1 MNNKPIISIIIPVYN
16 AEKTISTCLDS
27 LFAQTYNSLE
37 LLFVNDCCTDNSF
50 EVIRKF
56 MDENSHKTGISAKII
71 THEKNRGVAAA
82 RNTGLDNASGEYIYY
97 VDSDDWMESDL
108 IETLVKEAETKKS
121 DIVGCEWELCFN
133 KNSRWMKQPDV
144 DSPLD
149 AFHKM
154 CAGILRWNLW
164 LFLVKRSLYT
174 ENQIQFNEGQN
185 MGEDMMVMGKLFL
198 CATSMSMI
206 HQPFYKYNQT
216 NSASITKDKSAK
228 YVNEVTHNLNELE
241 SFYVKKFPVPDEHI
255 PFLKLNLKLPFLM
268 TDNPENFKIWESW
281 FPEANNYII
290 KNKSLPLRTRAVQ
303 LLAKNKNFWALKLYH
318 RFLYSFIYG
327 VIYK

>member
-1 MNNKPIISIIIPVYN
+1 MTTPKVSIITPIYN
-16 AEKTISTCLDS
+16 AEKTLPKCLDS
-27 LFAQTYNSLE
+27 INNQSYPNIE
-37 LLFVNDCCTDNSF
+37 LLLINDCSTDNSPHIMGTF
-50 EVIRKF
+50 A
-56 MDENSHKTGISAKII
+56 NSTETRPSVKGIH
-71 THEKNRGVAAA
+71 HETNKGVAAA
-82 RNTGLDNASGEYIYY
+82 RNTGLENATGEYIYY
-97 VDSDDWMESDL
+97 VDSDDTLDRDT
-108 IETLVKEAETKKS
+108 IEKMVNEAQSENR

-133 KNSRWMKQPDV
+133 KNSRWMKQPDI

-174 ENQIQFNEGQN
+174 ENRIHFTPGSN

-198 CATSMSMI
+198 CATSMSML
-206 HQPFYKYNQT
+206 HRPFYKYNQT

-241 SFYVKKFPVPDEHI
+241 SFYAKKFPIPDEHI

-268 TDNPENFKIWESW
+268 TDNPESFKIWESW

-290 KNKSLPLRTRAVQ
+290 KNKSLPLWTKAIQ
-303 LLAKNKNFWALKLYH
+303 LLAKNKNFWALRLYH
-318 RFLYSFIYG
+318 RFLYNFIYG
-327 VIYK
+327 IIYK